1 MKEHNSV
8 KNVSGVTV
16 LVFCTSSDDAL
27 LSMPMGLNYVVIG
40 FDMEVRPLVTDN
52 AAWPLCCCFVVL
64 RPR

>member
-52 AAWPLCCCFVVL
+52 AA
-64 RPR
+64 